1 VIAVVMVI
9 LAVAIPNIH
18 RFRLNSAETI
28 VIREVQTI
36 AQAQTQYLSQFGR
49 YAATLAELGPAHGVA
64 DSPAA
69 AGLIP
74 GKLASGEKDG
84 YLFTLT
90 STAGGYVV
98 NAVPKNFGS
107 TGRRT
112 FYLDQNGVV
121 HHNWGPQPATDASP
135 EARLNSHCVVHAG
148 LALQLSPTNQTAA

>member
-1 VIAVVMVI
+1 MELLVVTAIILVI
-9 LAVAIPNIH
+9 LVVAVPGILKS
-18 RFRLNSAETI
+18 RLNASETM

-49 YAATLAELGPAHGVA
+49 YAATLAELGPARGAA

-84 YLFTLT
+84 YVFTLT

-98 NAVPKNFGS
+98 NATPKNFGS

-121 HHNWGPQPATDASP
+121 H
-135 EARLNSHCVVHAG
+135 
-148 LALQLSPTNQTAA
+148 

>member
-1 VIAVVMVI
+1 MEPSRNRTLKGFSLVELLVVIAVILII
-9 LAVAIPNIH
+9 LAVGIPNIN
-18 RFRLNSAETI
+18 RFRMNSAETI

-36 AQAQTQYLSQFGR
+36 AQAQTQYQSQFGR
-49 YAATLAELGPAHGVA
+49 YASSLAELGPAHGAA

-90 STAGGYVV
+90 SSAGGYVV
-98 NAVPKNFGS
+98 NAVPKSFGS

-121 HHNWGPQPATDASP
+121 HENWGSQPATDASP
-135 EARLNSHCVVHAG
+135 EV
-148 LALQLSPTNQTAA
+148 